1 MARVIP
7 IKTFTS
13 WSFSRYSDYRRC
25 PLAAKLKHLDKIAEP
40 KNPAM
45 ERGAQVHN
53 LAEDYLKGKV
63 AQLAPELKA
72 FEREFKQLRELYK
85 RRLQPMAV
93 EDTWAFTASW
103 TQTRWDDWVGC
114 WVRIKL
120 DCAHQVDGD
129 VMVITDWKTGKF
141 RPELHEEYLEQLE
154 LYALGALLIYP
165 HVRAATPFLAY
176 TDEGKV
182 HPERAAYYERSDVE
196 RLKTIWGK
204 RVGPMFKDRTFAPRP
219 NDKCKWCWY
228 GQSKKAAGGPGLCKY

>member
-25 PLAAKLKHLDKIAEP
+25 PLAAKLKHLDKIPEP
-40 KNPAM
+40 KNAAM
-45 ERGAQVHN
+45 DRGAQIHN

-63 AQLAPELKA
+63 AKLAPELQA
-72 FEREFKQLRELYK
+72 FAKEFKQLRDLYK

-93 EDTWAFTASW
+93 EDTWAFTAAW
-103 TQTRWDDWVGC
+103 DQTRWDDWVGC

-154 LYALGALLIYP
+154 LYALGALLTYP
-165 HVRAATPFLAY
+165 HIQAAAPFLAY

-182 HPERAAYYERSDVE
+182 CPERAQLYVRDDVD
-196 RLKTIWGK
+196 RLKALWSK

-228 GQSKKAAGGPGLCKY
+228 GQAKKAAGGPGLCKY